1 MACDVSPV
9 AMFLTNVW
17 IVYLEEL
24 SLSYGSSVLLDLFLE
39 TQFMRPTRVYG
50 EIGIKW
56 QNKTL
61 PLENTCSVVQKDL
74 GHALWL
80 SLYILPSFANNQTSL
95 KAETC
100 WWVSLSFVIEGWFF
114 FKSEW

>member
-1 MACDVSPV
+1 MQ
-9 AMFLTNVW
+9 
-17 IVYLEEL
+17 EL
-24 SLSYGSSVLLDLFLE
+24 SSSQGSSVFLDLFLE

-74 GHALWL
+74 GHAL
-80 SLYILPSFANNQTSL
+80 
-95 KAETC
+95 
-100 WWVSLSFVIEGWFF
+100 SLSTYSLVLQTVKPSQ
-114 FKSEW
+114 KSKHVGLSVSM